1 MNRYINSISNENTK
15 KAFITIAQKIEEYA
29 KRKNKDFLDFNKD
42 DIDDLIKTQ
51 YKKASETTLA
61 NLISQLK
68 NFYKFY
74 GKSNIVNH
82 LNLNYVKS
90 IAPYRKHEFFTPE
103 QIYNFIER
111 LHNFQDKA
119 LVALTY
125 IGLYDENFETIRH
138 LKESQIHEGYIDVK
152 GKKIEISPYIYNILM
167 KAMMETV
174 AYKYI
179 DQFPKDENA
188 KVILKENTG
197 YLLRAKKIKN
207 STQDVISLV
216 SIKKKFVA
224 YAKFLGEENFTPI
237 TVKNSKT
244 LYDLVKLELELNSGF
259 DINQIELKR
268 ICKEENKKACVEQLN
283 VSKKEIKNKIIKDIL
298 LNKDV
303 FI

>member
-29 KRKNKDFLDFNKD
+29 KRKNKDFLNFNKD

-51 YKKASETTLA
+51 YKNASETTLA

-82 LNLNYVKS
+82 LNLNYVKN
-90 IAPYRKHEFFTPE
+90 ITPYRKHEFFTPE

-138 LKESQIHEGYIDVK
+138 LKESQIHKGYIDVK

-179 DQFPKDENA
+179 EQFPKDEKA
-188 KVILKENTG
+188 KAILKENTG

-207 STQDVISLV
+207 STQNVISLI

-224 YAKFLGEENFTPI
+224 YAKFLGEENFTPT